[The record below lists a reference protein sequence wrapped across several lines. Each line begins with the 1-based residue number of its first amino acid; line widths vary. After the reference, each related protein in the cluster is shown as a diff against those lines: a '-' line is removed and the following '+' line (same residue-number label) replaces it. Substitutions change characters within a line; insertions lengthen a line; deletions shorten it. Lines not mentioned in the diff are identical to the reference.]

1 MTLPVRRWLIPALC
15 LALLSCGSPSPPP
28 SSAPGGTATA
38 NNRLG
43 WDQQASDGAELA
55 AFRYAAYVDGAR
67 SELTGVTCGTEAPNG
82 SFACSARLP
91 AMAPGRHVLQL
102 AAFVINGDAVLESG
116 KSAPLEITFAAAA
129 TAAAPPDRVAAASA
143 AGGRD
148 AHPASSRIADGLEP
162 ISDLAFAPDGR
173 LFVAERAGRIRVI
186 RDGRLLPAPALD
198 IRRQPETIEPATL
211 NTLKP
216 DAKGRVEAAM
226 LALAFDP
233 QFDRTHFV
241 YVLYTA
247 PSRHGTP
254 SFVVAKYREAADTLA
269 DRAVLID
276 DIPGRWPDPAGT
288 LRVGLDGKLYVAFDD
303 GGDARLAGDLAS
315 PSGKVLRLNTDG
327 TTPDDQAGGSP
338 LYSADYRSPRALAW
352 DPESGLLW
360 AADAAEGDRPHV
372 NVVAD
377 AATNGRRRGFTRAA
391 VSFPQ
396 PFEPSALVFFRDS
409 VIVASRRGD
418 SLLRGRIEPR
428 ERTRI
433 TGTEPLLGTIPDGVQ
448 ALTVGPDG
456 GVYFAAAGTVRR
468 LSLP

>member
-1 MTLPVRRWLIPALC
+1 MTLLVNRRLIPTLC
-15 LALLSCGSPSPPP
+15 LALLSCGGPSPPP
-28 SSAPGGTATA
+28 SSPPGAIATA

-43 WDQQASDGAELA
+43 WDQQAADGAELA
-55 AFRYAAYVDGAR
+55 TFQYAVYVDGAR
-67 SELTGVTCGTEAPNG
+67 SEVAGVTCGTEATNG
-82 SFACSARLP
+82 SFACSGRLP

-102 AAFVINGDAVLESG
+102 AAVVMNGDAVLEST
-116 KSAPLEITFAAAA
+116 KSAPLEIMFAAAA
-129 TAAAPPDRVAAASA
+129 TSSAPPGRVAANSA
-143 AGGRD
+143 AAVRD
-148 AHPASSRIADGLEP
+148 AHAASSRIADGLEQ

-198 IRRQPETIEPATL
+198 VRRQPEAVRPLAVNRDATGHVE
-211 NTLKP
+211 
-216 DAKGRVEAAM
+216 DAV
-226 LALAFDP
+226 LALAFDR

-247 PSRHGTP
+247 PSRHSTP

-276 DIPGRWPDPAGT
+276 DIPARAPDPAGT
-288 LRVGLDGKLYVAFDD
+288 LRVGLDGTLYVAFDD
-303 GGDARLAGDLAS
+303 GGDARLAGDTAS

-338 LYSADYRSPRALAW
+338 LYSAEYRSPRALAW
-352 DPESGLLW
+352 DTESGLLW
-360 AADAAEGDRPHV
+360 AADAAEGDRAHV
-372 NVVAD
+372 NVVAE
-377 AATNGRRRGFTRAA
+377 ATINGRRRGITKAV

-396 PFEPSALVFFRDS
+396 PFDPSALVFLRDS
-409 VIVASRRGD
+409 LLVASRLGNG
-418 SLLRGRIEPR
+418 LLRGRVDPG

-433 TGTEPLLGTIPDGVQ
+433 TGMEPLLGTIPGGVQ

-456 GVYFAAAGTVRR
+456 GVYFATADTVRR